1 MQGDAGDFDDNSL
14 VKLHC
19 LPMPAGGAVRE
30 EREVSV
36 LTFKGINKYVMTR
49 RFWYENTLSSI
60 VSIIS
65 ALLIIIPCLQ
75 LATLRRVM
83 RHDTQDNRRITTCL
97 LTEDRWTNDNQP
109 ATGTDK

>member
-49 RFWYENTLSSI
+49 RFWYENTLYRKSRGK
-60 VSIIS
+60 
-65 ALLIIIPCLQ
+65 AP
-75 LATLRRVM
+75 
-83 RHDTQDNRRITTCL
+83 
-97 LTEDRWTNDNQP
+97 
-109 ATGTDK
+109 G